1 MTEKL
6 NTEVHVYFNLV
17 GVCGTYFF
25 LFITDCMTFERTAV
39 VDLFSE
45 RKGNAVSDFEN
56 CR

>member
-6 NTEVHVYFNLV
+6 NTEVHVYFKLV
-17 GVCGTYFF
+17 GVWGTYFF
-25 LFITDCMTFERTAV
+25 LFITDCMMFERTAV